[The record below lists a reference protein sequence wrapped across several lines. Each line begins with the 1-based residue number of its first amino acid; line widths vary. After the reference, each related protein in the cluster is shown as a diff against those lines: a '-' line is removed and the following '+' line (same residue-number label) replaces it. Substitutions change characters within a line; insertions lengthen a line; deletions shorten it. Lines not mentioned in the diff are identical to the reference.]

1 MRRLIRNSIKQDEIV
16 LLLSQGR
23 QLKLKKKDFDEISE
37 IALEEQMRNWVKLY
51 LISENTTLSE
61 RQKTRASKIL
71 VSLSIPSN
79 EIIEMAVK
87 ESQKSET

>member
-1 MRRLIRNSIKQDEIV
+1 MRRLIKNSIKQDEIV

-51 LISENTTLSE
+51 LISENATLSE